1 MEVRNRKLLNESLY
15 SVLRDNNVV
24 LAWVDTPF
32 MPEISEETSD
42 FIYIRWE
49 GDRRKVNGTLSKREV
64 DKTEK
69 IKAWADKIKPFL
81 EKQTEVYGYFS
92 KYYTGYPIADAND
105 LLNITHITHEKPL

>member
-1 MEVRNRKLLNESLY
+1 MY

-49 GDRRKVNGTLSKREV
+49 GDRRKVNGTLGKREV
-64 DKTEK
+64 DKAAKITEWAEK
-69 IKAWADKIKPFL
+69 INLFL

-92 KYYTGYPIADAND
+92 KYYTGYPPADIAD
-105 LLNITHITHEKPL
+105 LLNITREKPR